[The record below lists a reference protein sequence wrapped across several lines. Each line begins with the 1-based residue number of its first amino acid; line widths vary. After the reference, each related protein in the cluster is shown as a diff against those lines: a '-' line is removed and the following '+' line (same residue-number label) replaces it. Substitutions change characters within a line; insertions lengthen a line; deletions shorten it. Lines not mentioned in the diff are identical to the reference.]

1 MTDPEYT
8 LTSLLTGPG
17 APAAPLL
24 AVTIAWHPDRTRIGA
39 QFVRAGLVELN
50 RYAPLFMHPGHD
62 GLALGH
68 GGISRQ
74 PLRLARDAHDNVA
87 MTPPASPMAVEVNGG
102 VVTDAVLFNADE
114 IATGQVLTLGRA
126 VVLVLHWMHRLP
138 QDNAVPGLV
147 GVGSAAIGVREQI
160 RMVAH
165 ASLPVLL
172 VGETGT
178 GKEIAARAI
187 HALGPRAAAP
197 LVAVNMA
204 ALSEAQAALQLFGS
218 VAGAGADKQCEGV
231 FAEADAATLFLD
243 EIGNAPPGVQPMLL
257 RVLEGGEYRPVG
269 ATHDRRSSARLV
281 AATDQELDGVV
292 FNQALLHRLEGFV
305 IRMPPLRARREDI
318 GVLIVHLLDQHNTG
332 PAGAQI
338 DLPAPLVAALAA
350 HDWPGNVRQLA
361 HALQRAVLMLGE
373 GLAPT
378 LEQLVRTVRPAPQ
391 PASEVTSE
399 PASASSTAP
408 AGKSVWTAGR
418 VKPAALSDSDVLGA
432 MAAHAWNIQAAAQAL
447 GISRPSLYKLLEDH
461 PVIRRA
467 ETIPEMD
474 IARAMATCAGD
485 VESCAALLQTPA
497 EALRRRWRLLRP
509 A

>member
-39 QFVRAGLVELN
+39 QFVGAGLIELH

-68 GGISRQ
+68 GSISRQ
-74 PLRLARDAHDNVA
+74 PLRLERDAHDNVA
-87 MTPPASPMAVEVNGG
+87 MTLPASPMVVEVNGG
-102 VVTDAVLFNADE
+102 VVTDAVLFNVDA
-114 IATGQVLTLGRA
+114 IAAGQVLTLGRA

-204 ALSEAQAALQLFGS
+204 ALSELQAALQLFG
-218 VAGAGADKQCEGV
+218 AGAGEGV

-269 ATHDRRSSARLV
+269 AVHDRRSSARLV

-318 GVLIVHLLDQHNTG
+318 GVLIVHLLDQHGADNG
-332 PAGAQI
+332 AGAQT
-338 DLPAPLVAALAA
+338 DLPAPLVAAMAA

-361 HALQRAVLMLGE
+361 HALQRAMLMLGE

-378 LEQLVRTVRPAPQ
+378 LEQLVRTAR
-391 PASEVTSE
+391 
-399 PASASSTAP
+399 PASAAMRDPVSVSSSAP
-408 AGKSVWTAGR
+408 LGKSVWTAGR
-418 VKPAALSDSDVLGA
+418 VKPSALSHSEVQGA

-485 VESCAALLQTPA
+485 VERCAALLQTPA

>member
-39 QFVRAGLVELN
+39 QFVGAGLIELN

-74 PLRLARDAHDNVA
+74 PLRLARDADDNVA
-87 MTPPASPMAVEVNGG
+87 MTLPASPMVVEVNGS
-102 VVTDAVLFNADE
+102 VVTDAVVFDADE
-114 IATGQVLTLGRA
+114 IAAGQVLTLGRA

-138 QDNAVPGLV
+138 QANAVPGLV

-218 VAGAGADKQCEGV
+218 AAGVDVGAETQYEGV
-231 FAEADAATLFLD
+231 FAQAHAATLFLD

-318 GVLIVHLLDQHNTG
+318 GVLIVHLLDQYNTG

-338 DLPAPLVAALAA
+338 DLPAALVAALAA

-361 HALQRAVLMLGE
+361 HALQRAALMLGE

-378 LEQLVRTVRPAPQ
+378 LEQLVRTARPAQQ
-391 PASEVTSE
+391 PASQATGE
-399 PASASSTAP
+399 PASAP
-408 AGKSVWTAGR
+408 VGKSVWTAGR